1 MVRSSLEATYLQPTQ
16 GCFARVH
23 MHVPWVFVP
32 SCGSCFGERSSL
44 GLEAIRVRFSC
55 QGFWLEGSLS
65 LPREARLSFRVRGSR
80 RYITGP

>member
-1 MVRSSLEATYLQPTQ
+1 MVRSRLGATYLQPAR

-32 SCGSCFGERSSL
+32 SCDSCFAKRSSL
-44 GLEAIRVRFSC
+44 GLETIRVRFSC
-55 QGFWLEGSLS
+55 QGFWLECSLS
-65 LPREARLSFRVRGSR
+65 LPREARLSFRVRGSC